1 MRRKYPNLFRL
12 STRMNNL
19 FEKHQCLCQYYNKKR
34 KKSSEKVYI
43 LIVLKYWRERS
54 IKVLPMTSETI
65 SGVCVSYSDLTII
78 NQCRKKRGKE
88 WHLYSTYEKKKQKKK
103 ICWFI
108 YQFNATTFLFYAIII
123 IIWRAI
129 CNCRSYSLGKVEMS
143 LVLVL
148 FFSLLKWEKKK
159 KKKDSS
165 SSFSNLISSIWHFFY
180 LFDKIDIYVK
190 FISLLISKLTDD
202 CIIYTIL
209 NNVIVICNL
218 TMW

>member
-1 MRRKYPNLFRL
+1 MQRKYPNLFRL

-34 KKSSEKVYI
+34 KNSSEKVYI

-65 SGVCVSYSDLTII
+65 SSVCVSYSNLTII
-78 NQCRKKRGKE
+78 NQCREKKRKRMTFIFHVWG
-88 WHLYSTYEKKKQKKK
+88 KKQKKK

-129 CNCRSYSLGKVEMS
+129 CNCSSYSLGEVEMS

-148 FFSLLKWEKKK
+148 FF
-159 KKKDSS
+159 
-165 SSFSNLISSIWHFFY
+165 FY
-180 LFDKIDIYVK
+180 
-190 FISLLISKLTDD
+190 
-202 CIIYTIL
+202 
-209 NNVIVICNL
+209 
-218 TMW
+218 